1 VYANTQAAPTPTI
14 KLRAITP
21 DKESS
26 MDTLWQEKEF
36 DQVYRRESLTEKVAE
51 IEITI

>member
-1 VYANTQAAPTPTI
+1 LYANTQAAPTPTI
-14 KLRAITP
+14 KLRA
-21 DKESS
+21 KESS